1 MLSARR
7 SAALLAAIG
16 LVVAGGALVGD
27 QFRTAASAEETTGVV
42 ESAELDRYERL
53 GRPRLGGSTYYVP
66 NVTYAYSV
74 DGRRYVGDRVALGSE
89 VDTNVRRRAARVVA
103 PFDPGD
109 RVTVSYDPDAPGRS
123 WLRERYDFLPGFGA
137 VAVGLLLGVDALTPG
152 TRWLRAV
159 RSRLPVVGRGGRS
172 RADAGGV
179 GGSDPWD
186 DPEGVEVGGR
196 SGGDPDSAVASDA
209 ADAPLSG
216 RAALAAW
223 VGWGGAVLALVG
235 GYFALSVPPYDVS
248 AYAAA
253 GVVVVAVGRFVAR
266 NWL

>member
-1 MLSARR
+1 MLSPRR
-7 SAALLAAIG
+7 SVALLAAIG

-27 QFRTAASAEETTGVV
+27 QLQTAASAEETTGVV

-53 GRPRLGGSTYYVP
+53 GRPRPGGSTYYVP

-137 VAVGLLLGVDALTPG
+137 VALGLLLGVDALTPG

-186 DPEGVEVGGR
+186 DPEGVGGGER
-196 SGGDPDSAVASDA
+196 SGAGTAAASDA
-209 ADAPLSG
+209 ADPPLSG
-216 RAALAAW
+216 GAALAAW

-248 AYAAA
+248 AYAAVV
-253 GVVVVAVGRFVAR
+253 VVVVAAGRFVAR